1 MLQVFG
7 IHHFEP
13 FFGIDTL
20 VYISADIAVRE
31 FLLQFHLLMLT
42 PVASSFGHF
51 NLLVVV
57 MRDASSWRGCFHSS
71 WGSASSLGCPDA
83 ATDLFHGV

>member
-1 MLQVFG
+1 MFQAFG
-7 IHHFEP
+7 LHHSEP

-20 VYISADIAVRE
+20 VYISANIAVRE
-31 FLLQFHLLMLT
+31 FLLQFHLLMLA

-57 MRDASSWRGCFHSS
+57 MRDASSWRGCFHGS
-71 WGSASSLGCPDA
+71 WGSTASMGCAYA
-83 ATDLFHGV
+83 ATDLFHSV